1 MTSLSILLTIVFVV
15 LQISGIVNW
24 AWYIILSPIFIG
36 LIFDLLFGLGVLIAY
51 FVIKRKNKD

>member
-1 MTSLSILLTIVFVV
+1 MTSLSIFLTIVFVV